1 MVMSYPT
8 YYGYPALVA
17 RAHRSA
23 PPSVHV
29 VALLQY
35 LGGLLT
41 LLAAIA
47 VAVLTVGGQA
57 ALDRRRVQI
66 PADIQQGL
74 TGAGFVIAGA
84 LAFVAVLWLV
94 IARQLQTGR
103 QWARIT
109 VLLLSVLS
117 IAATVYDWY
126 QLHDRELLP
135 GLVLPVLFLL
145 LLNTRAARS
154 WFRGHY
160 W

>member
-1 MVMSYPT
+1 MSYPA

-17 RAHRSA
+17 RPHRSA

-47 VAVLTVGGQA
+47 VAVLTVGGRA
-57 ALDRRRVQI
+57 ALDQRRVQI
-66 PADIQQGL
+66 PAEIEQGL

-84 LAFVAVLWLV
+84 LAVVAVLWLV
-94 IARQLQTGR
+94 IARQLQTGH

-117 IAATVYDWY
+117 VAGTIYDWY
-126 QLHDRELLP
+126 QLHDRHLLP

>member
-1 MVMSYPT
+1 MSYPA

-17 RAHRSA
+17 RPHRSA

-47 VAVLTVGGQA
+47 VAVLTVGGRA
-57 ALDRRRVQI
+57 ALDQRRVQV
-66 PADIQQGL
+66 PAEIEQGL

-84 LAFVAVLWLV
+84 LAVVAVLWLV
-94 IARQLQTGR
+94 IARQLQTGH

-117 IAATVYDWY
+117 VAGTGYDWY
-126 QLHDRELLP
+126 QLHDRQLLP

-154 WFRGHY
+154 WFRAHY